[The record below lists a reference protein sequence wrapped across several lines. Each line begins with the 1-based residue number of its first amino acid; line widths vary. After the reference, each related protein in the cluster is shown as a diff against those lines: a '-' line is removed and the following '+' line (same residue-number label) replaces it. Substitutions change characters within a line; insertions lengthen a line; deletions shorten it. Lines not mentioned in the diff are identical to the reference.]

1 MQQPDKIAAGRNLSL
16 FVMWL
21 LAASYILAGAAPG
34 RVFEPK
40 PERQRVEMLF
50 SFFRTRLWQ
59 QLRTE
64 KAEILKTL
72 ASYTEQ
78 KTLNFMLAWHKEKNM
93 NLLASFTQT

>member
-1 MQQPDKIAAGRNLSL
+1 MGVLYSSYSLS
-16 FVMWL
+16 
-21 LAASYILAGAAPG
+21 GAAPG

-72 ASYTEQ
+72 ASYNEQ